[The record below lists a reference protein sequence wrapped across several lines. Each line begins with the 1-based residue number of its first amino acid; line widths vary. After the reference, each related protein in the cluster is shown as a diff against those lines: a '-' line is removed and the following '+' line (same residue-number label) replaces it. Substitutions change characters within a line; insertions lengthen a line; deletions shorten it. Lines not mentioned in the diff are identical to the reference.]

1 MTTLIKPGEVVNT
14 GIYRPAPVT
23 ARFDVNQISPH
34 IKDSEERFL
43 QPLLGVALYND
54 MIAQQNALESN
65 YNPAVGAIVN
75 KFVAPAPAIYETLW
89 VQFLLRYTAYA
100 VYYEV
105 LPYLTM
111 QVSSKGIYQNDSEFA
126 QNAGVSGVRFLQDN
140 MMQRID
146 NLKPLIENFLCANKT
161 DLPLFDAKNCPCED
175 DCGHCHTDCGCGY
188 WNMTGKHCHTCE
200 TKKNTS
206 TNIIFYS

>member
-1 MTTLIKPGEVVNT
+1 MQTLIKPAEVVNT

-34 IKDSEERFL
+34 VKDAEERFL
-43 QPLLGVALYND
+43 QPLLGVALYQD
-54 MIAQQNALESN
+54 MIAQQNTAESN
-65 YNPAVGAIVN
+65 YNPAVGAIVQ
-75 KFVAPAPAIYETLW
+75 KFIAPAPAIYETFW
-89 VQFLLRYTAYA
+89 VKYLMRYTAYA

-105 LPYLTM
+105 LPYLTI

-126 QNAGVSGVRFLQDN
+126 QNAGVQGVRFLQDN

-146 NLKPLIENFLCANKT
+146 NLKPLIENFLCENKT

-175 DCGHCHTDCGCGY
+175 DCGGCHTICNCGY
-188 WNMTGKHCHTCE
+188 WNMTGKHCHACE

>member
-1 MTTLIKPGEVVNT
+1 MQTLIKPAEVVNT

-34 IKDSEERFL
+34 VKDSEERFL
-43 QPLLGVALYND
+43 QPLLGVALYDD
-54 MIAQQNALESN
+54 MIAQQNPLESN

-75 KFVAPAPAIYETLW
+75 KFIAPAPAIYETLW
-89 VQFLLRYTAYA
+89 TSFLLRYTAYA

-105 LPYLTM
+105 LPYLTI

-126 QNAGVSGVRFLQDN
+126 QNAGVQGVRFLQDN

-146 NLKPLIENFLCANKT
+146 NLKPLIENFLCENKT

-175 DCGHCHTDCGCGY
+175 DCGGCHTICNCGY
-188 WNMTGKHCHTCE
+188 WNMTGKHCHACE

-206 TNIIFYS
+206 TNIIFY

>member
-1 MTTLIKPGEVVNT
+1 MQTLIKPGEVVNT

-43 QPLLGVALYND
+43 QPLLGVALYQD
-54 MIAQQNALESN
+54 MILQQNTVESN
-65 YNPAVGAIVN
+65 YNPSVGPIVQ
-75 KFVAPAPAIYETLW
+75 KFIAPAPAIYETFW
-89 VQFLLRYTAYA
+89 VQYLMRYTAYA

-105 LPYLTM
+105 LPYLTI

-126 QNAGVSGVRFLQDN
+126 QNAGVQGVRFLQDN

-146 NLKPLIENFLCANKT
+146 NLKPLIENFLCENKT

-175 DCGHCHTDCGCGY
+175 DCGGCHTICNCGY
-188 WNMTGKHCHTCE
+188 WNMTGKHCHACE